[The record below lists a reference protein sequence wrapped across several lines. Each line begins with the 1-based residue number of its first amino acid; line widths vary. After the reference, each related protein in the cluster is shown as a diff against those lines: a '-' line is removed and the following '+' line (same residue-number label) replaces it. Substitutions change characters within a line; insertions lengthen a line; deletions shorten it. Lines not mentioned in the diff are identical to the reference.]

1 MASMELSSML
11 VQITP
16 ITPTY
21 RPLTA
26 DKYEVCMQHGSLFW
40 RAGEGIAEVAKA
52 VRVERRGR
60 DVYIMG
66 AANVGKS
73 AFVRCATTLQLWCT
87 FHITARSKGWKM
99 LMALLQSANCLIA
112 KVNKRDHDRL
122 LKGIT

>member
-1 MASMELSSML
+1 MASKALSSLL
-11 VQITP
+11 VQKTLITP
-16 ITPTY
+16 FDV
-21 RPLTA
+21 PLRA

-73 AFVRCATTLQLWCT
+73 AFVRCATTLQ
-87 FHITARSKGWKM
+87 I
-99 LMALLQSANCLIA
+99 
-112 KVNKRDHDRL
+112 
-122 LKGIT
+122 